1 MAEKLVD
8 GVGCARHIRKGGSC
22 RITQERSD
30 MKSRPKQRPPA
41 EAVPDAEGD
50 LQPVSEL
57 DAKGVSV
64 ALARF
69 VHPSDLKRAVR
80 KLTKADSLRPIRPTS
95 QVCHGKSILEML
107 WEELD
112 TIVERLM
119 GGGEAEHDIG
129 RAQGVAYA
137 IAVIENPYYVDI
149 ERVRK
154 EAMDR
159 WEQQNEE
166 GE

>member
-8 GVGCARHIRKGGSC
+8 GVGCARHIRKGGNC
-22 RITQERSD
+22 RITQERSE
-30 MKSRPKQRPPA
+30 MKSKPRQRPPT
-41 EAVPDAEGD
+41 EAVPDADGN
-50 LQPVSEL
+50 LQPSSEI
-57 DAKGVSV
+57 DRKGLRA
-64 ALARF
+64 ALARYL
-69 VHPSDLKRAVR
+69 HPKDVERGLKR
-80 KLTKADSLRPIRPTS
+80 LTKADSLRPIRPAS

-119 GGGEAEHDIG
+119 AEGAGENDKG
-129 RAQGVAYA
+129 CAQGVAYA